1 MKPNNSNLLNVSAKV
16 NHRKNKRY
24 NISLTRN
31 LKSSTIRVISRR
43 FRINLGCTT
52 QFLARNGLIDQRTLR
67 RSSSNA
73 HSTRSTRTLTMV
85 HITSVKMT
93 NPTGTR
99 TTACILRIG
108 RIKTSTNS
116 SHSRTTAIPP
126 SATSSM
132 RNSESDIEVLLHRF
146 VCVLQQQWKNSEFPV
161 LVIEQYT
168 ILFLAIPFRIS
179 MLRLVLSMA
188 EDRGVQ
194 VIAHSR
200 LALPCEQVNFFDVI
214 GTSDIPRSNMGRGNS
229 ERGHPSGSVVRRD
242 GHPPVGS
249 DVSTTI
255 SEDRSVS
262 GRISSP
268 DIGMRYPIIFDVST

>member
-1 MKPNNSNLLNVSAKV
+1 
-16 NHRKNKRY
+16 
-24 NISLTRN
+24 
-31 LKSSTIRVISRR
+31 
-43 FRINLGCTT
+43 
-52 QFLARNGLIDQRTLR
+52 
-67 RSSSNA
+67 
-73 HSTRSTRTLTMV
+73 
-85 HITSVKMT
+85 MT
-93 NPTGTR
+93 VT
-99 TTACILRIG
+99 
-108 RIKTSTNS
+108 
-116 SHSRTTAIPP
+116 PP
-126 SATSSM
+126 SAILSM

-200 LALPCEQVNFFDVI
+200 LGFPCEQVNFFDVI
-214 GTSDIPRSNMGRGNS
+214 GTSDIPRFNVGRGNL
-229 ERGHPSGSVVRRD
+229 ERKHPSGSVVRRD
-242 GHPPVGS
+242 SQPPTGS
-249 DVSTTI
+249 DVSTTV
-255 SEDRSVS
+255 SEDRPVS